1 MNIRVVLQRNPL
13 IIRSYHKKD
22 KHKLGQSRNN
32 PVFKVVGGKSG
43 KSKNKPREV
52 NIKLKNIIVRGKAS
66 QSTKEVTENLD
77 AKLIDLQ
84 KKSVP
89 LSGSSTSKS
98 TSGSH
103 IKPLTGMLSTSQID
117 MDSMMDNFKSNMQPT
132 ILKEKDN
139 TQPN

>member
-1 MNIRVVLQRNPL
+1 M
-13 IIRSYHKKD
+13 
-22 KHKLGQSRNN
+22 
-32 PVFKVVGGKSG
+32 
-43 KSKNKPREV
+43 
-52 NIKLKNIIVRGKAS
+52 RGKFS

-98 TSGSH
+98 TSGSY